1 LLKALIISQQIP
13 PKGGKGRKVMSKE
26 AVLEVLKRATENTSF
41 YSQLAQDYAT
51 VLKEYDLTPQE
62 TIAIGTGD
70 VRWIES
76 HIGAKVDQRLMEKF
90 FIPLLSR
97 EQW

>member
-1 LLKALIISQQIP
+1 
-13 PKGGKGRKVMSKE
+13 MSKE
-26 AVLEVLKRATENTSF
+26 AVLAVLQRATEDTGF
-41 YSQLAQDYAT
+41 YSQLAHDYAT
-51 VLKEYDLTPQE
+51 ALKEYDLTPQE

-76 HIGAKVDQRLMEKF
+76 HIGAQVDQRLMERV

>member
-1 LLKALIISQQIP
+1 
-13 PKGGKGRKVMSKE
+13 MSKE
-26 AVLEVLKRATENTSF
+26 AVLAVLKRATKDTSF
-41 YSQLAQDYAT
+41 YSQLAHDYTA

-62 TIAIGTGD
+62 AVAIGTGD

-76 HIGAKVDQRLMEKF
+76 HIGAPIEQQLMERV

-97 EQW
+97 ERW

>member
-1 LLKALIISQQIP
+1 
-13 PKGGKGRKVMSKE
+13 MSEE
-26 AVLEVLKRATENTSF
+26 AVLAVLKRATEDIGF
-41 YSQLAQDYAT
+41 YGQLAEDYTTA
-51 VLKEYDLTPQE
+51 LKEYDLTPQE

-76 HIGAKVDQRLMEKF
+76 HIGTKVDQRLMERV

-97 EQW
+97 ERW

>member
-1 LLKALIISQQIP
+1 
-13 PKGGKGRKVMSKE
+13 MSKE
-26 AVLEVLKRATENTSF
+26 AVFAVLKRATEDVGF
-41 YSQLAQDYAT
+41 YGQLVEDYSEA
-51 VLKEYDLTPQE
+51 LKDYDLTPE
-62 TIAIGTGD
+62 EAMRIGTGD

-76 HIGAKVDQRLMEKF
+76 HLGTKVDQRLMERV

>member
-1 LLKALIISQQIP
+1 
-13 PKGGKGRKVMSKE
+13 MSKE
-26 AVLEVLKRATENTSF
+26 AILTVLERAAEEASF
-41 YSQLAQDYAT
+41 FNQLVQDYT
-51 VLKEYDLTPQE
+51 VALKEYDLTTE
-62 TIAIGTGD
+62 EIVAIGTGD

-76 HIGAKVDQRLMEKF
+76 HIGVPIEQKLMERF

>member
-1 LLKALIISQQIP
+1 
-13 PKGGKGRKVMSKE
+13 MSKE
-26 AVLEVLKRATENTSF
+26 AVLAILKRATEDIGF
-41 YSQLAQDYAT
+41 YVQLAEDYAT
-51 VLKEYDLTPQE
+51 ALKEYDLTPQE

-70 VRWIES
+70 VRWIDS
-76 HIGAKVDQRLMEKF
+76 HIGAKVDQRLMERV

>member
-1 LLKALIISQQIP
+1 
-13 PKGGKGRKVMSKE
+13 MSKE
-26 AVLEVLKRATENTSF
+26 AVLAVLKRATEDIDF
-41 YSQLAQDYAT
+41 YGQLAHDYAT
-51 VLKEYDLTPQE
+51 TLKNYDLTPEE

-76 HIGAKVDQRLMEKF
+76 HIGDKVDQQLMERV

>member
-1 LLKALIISQQIP
+1 L
-13 PKGGKGRKVMSKE
+13 
-26 AVLEVLKRATENTSF
+26 TE
-41 YSQLAQDYAT
+41 DYAT
-51 VLKEYDLTPQE
+51 ALKEYDLTPEE

-76 HIGAKVDQRLMEKF
+76 HIGAKVDQRLMERV

-97 EQW
+97 ELW

>member
-1 LLKALIISQQIP
+1 
-13 PKGGKGRKVMSKE
+13 MSKE
-26 AVLEVLKRATENTSF
+26 AVLVALKRATEDTGF
-41 YSQLAQDYAT
+41 YGQLAEDYAT
-51 VLKEYDLTPQE
+51 ALKEYDLTPQE

-76 HIGAKVDQRLMEKF
+76 HIGASIEQQLMERV

-97 EQW
+97 ERW

>member
-1 LLKALIISQQIP
+1 
-13 PKGGKGRKVMSKE
+13 M
-26 AVLEVLKRATENTSF
+26 
-41 YSQLAQDYAT
+41 
-51 VLKEYDLTPQE
+51 
-62 TIAIGTGD
+62 AIRTAD

-76 HIGAKVDQRLMEKF
+76 HIGVKVDQRSMEKV

>member
-1 LLKALIISQQIP
+1 ML
-13 PKGGKGRKVMSKE
+13 SKE
-26 AVLEVLKRATENTSF
+26 AVLAILKRATEDTGF
-41 YSQLAQDYAT
+41 YGQLAQDYSMA
-51 VLKEYDLTPQE
+51 LKEYDLTPQE

-76 HIGAKVDQRLMEKF
+76 HIGAKVEQRLIERV